1 MSGLVDKISASRGS
15 FEKLM
20 EAIPGYKGYKD
31 KEIRREADR
40 ILRETLARR
49 YEEQWSRL
57 ADIQKRLLAT
67 GGIEWLDDVAAAAVK
82 LRGFIDKLRTAAL
95 GYGGLF
101 DAVRVDEAQ
110 LDKLYAFDNAL
121 ADGVAQVSGTIDQ
134 IEQAIAG
141 TQGALSIPD
150 AIKHLDD
157 QCRYLVNTFEQR
169 KEVLTS

>member
-1 MSGLVDKISASRGS
+1 MSGLLDKISASRGGL
-15 FEKLM
+15 EKLVSS
-20 EAIPGYKGYKD
+20 IPGYKGYKE
-31 KEIRREADR
+31 KEMRREADR

-57 ADIQKRLLAT
+57 SGVQKQLMSS
-67 GGIEWLDDVAAAAVK
+67 GGIEYLDDVASAAVK

-95 GYGGLF
+95 GYGGVF
-101 DAVRVDEAQ
+101 DAIKVKEAE

-121 ADGVAQVSGTIDQ
+121 ADGVAQVSGTIDG
-134 IEQAIAG
+134 IEAAIAG
-141 TQGALSIPD
+141 SQGALSVPE

-157 QCRYLVNTFEQR
+157 QCRYLVTTFDQR